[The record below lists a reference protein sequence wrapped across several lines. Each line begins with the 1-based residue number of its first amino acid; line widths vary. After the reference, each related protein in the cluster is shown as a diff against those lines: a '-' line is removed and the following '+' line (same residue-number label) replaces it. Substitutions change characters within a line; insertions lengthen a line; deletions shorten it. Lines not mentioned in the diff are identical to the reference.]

1 MGLPNETSPF
11 ALGSTGGYQIEQSL
25 RFNSGD
31 SPYLVKTFSSSP
43 ASTTTQTFSW
53 WVKLLNADGL
63 NQFPGLYGRD
73 GTSEGGF
80 SYRNTGDSVNPLG
93 FRVETG
99 AARITTSAK
108 YRDYSAWYH
117 IVMVYDTNNGTST
130 DRMRLYVN
138 GERIDAFAGASYP
151 SSGQNTRLLST
162 NSNGNLIGSYATD
175 SNYGDFYLAEFHG
188 VDGQAL
194 THEDFGEFDNNGV
207 WRPIAYTG
215 SHGTNGFYLTFDP
228 TATNGIGHDH
238 SDNGN
243 NWTANNF
250 TTSGTGTDVMSDTP
264 TTNYATLNPLDTPDV
279 NPTLSEGNLKWVTNT
294 SLYTNQV
301 RSSIYYPTSGKWYT
315 EVTIENFNTGSGLG
329 YADIGLRSTDA
340 GANVRYLWWVYSS
353 SEVQINTDSGLQN
366 VGSVSV
372 NDVIQVAYDAS
383 TGKLWFGKNNT
394 WYLSGDPANGT
405 AMSSAATISSASG
418 NTVFYISGRTGSDTN
433 RVIANFGQRDFAYT
447 PPTGFNA
454 LNTRNLSAPTVK
466 DGSDY
471 FNTVLYGG
479 NNGTLTVTGLGFSP
493 DLVWIKNREVNGAGH
508 AWQDQVRGATAFLFS
523 NSTASENTDT
533 ANDWF
538 RDFTSDGFTVAATT
552 TGGTASSEWN
562 NNGSGYVAWCW
573 DAGGSGS
580 SNTDGSITSTVSA
593 NPSAGFSIST
603 FTASTFAIE
612 TIGHG
617 LGVAP
622 SLIIVKKRS
631 ATEPWYVW
639 HKDFTVSQYLRLN
652 DASSLQTSSNLW
664 GTSPPSST
672 VFGYYPT
679 VGDHVAYCFAEV
691 PGYSSIGSYVGN
703 GNDDGPFLY
712 TGFRPS
718 FLLYRR
724 TDSGQPWYI
733 LDSSRNTYNPFDNLL
748 APDLTDAEDSATIA
762 DFLSNGVKLRNS
774 LQTSN
779 ASGGSYIYMAFAE
792 HPLGGDGVSPA
803 TAR

>member
-329 YADIGLRSTDA
+329 YTDIGVRSTDA
-340 GANVRYLWWVYSS
+340 GANARYLWWVYSS

-454 LNTRNLSAPTVK
+454 
-466 DGSDY
+466 
-471 FNTVLYGG
+471 
-479 NNGTLTVTGLGFSP
+479 
-493 DLVWIKNREVNGAGH
+493 VNH
-508 AWQDQVRGATAFLFS
+508 
-523 NSTASENTDT
+523 
-533 ANDWF
+533 
-538 RDFTSDGFTVAATT
+538 
-552 TGGTASSEWN
+552 
-562 NNGSGYVAWCW
+562 WCQL
-573 DAGGSGS
+573 
-580 SNTDGSITSTVSA
+580 
-593 NPSAGFSIST
+593 SAGF
-603 FTASTFAIE
+603 
-612 TIGHG
+612 
-617 LGVAP
+617 
-622 SLIIVKKRS
+622 
-631 ATEPWYVW
+631 
-639 HKDFTVSQYLRLN
+639 D
-652 DASSLQTSSNLW
+652 
-664 GTSPPSST
+664 
-672 VFGYYPT
+672 
-679 VGDHVAYCFAEV
+679 
-691 PGYSSIGSYVGN
+691 
-703 GNDDGPFLY
+703 
-712 TGFRPS
+712 
-718 FLLYRR
+718 
-724 TDSGQPWYI
+724 
-733 LDSSRNTYNPFDNLL
+733 LD
-748 APDLTDAEDSATIA
+748 
-762 DFLSNGVKLRNS
+762 
-774 LQTSN
+774 
-779 ASGGSYIYMAFAE
+779 
-792 HPLGGDGVSPA
+792 
-803 TAR
+803 